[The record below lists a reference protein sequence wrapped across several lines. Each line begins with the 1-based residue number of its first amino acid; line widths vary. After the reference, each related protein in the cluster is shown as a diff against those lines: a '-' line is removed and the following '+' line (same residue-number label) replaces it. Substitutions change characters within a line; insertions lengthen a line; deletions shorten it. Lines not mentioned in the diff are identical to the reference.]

1 MPFPRRSPTKG
12 GPTRVEVPVKS
23 MFVVLSVGAAV
34 SVATAIFPAEAA
46 RACTPFAVLSTGV
59 LLLAY
64 WLVASDS
71 TPASRDA
78 ATHKRAA

>member
-1 MPFPRRSPTKG
+1 
-12 GPTRVEVPVKS
+12 VKS
-23 MFVVLSVGAAV
+23 MLVVLFVGAAV
-34 SVATAIFPAEAA
+34 AVATAIFPAEAV

-64 WLVASDS
+64 WVVASEPA
-71 TPASRDA
+71 PASRDS

>member
-1 MPFPRRSPTKG
+1 MALNSC
-12 GPTRVEVPVKS
+12 EVPVKS
-23 MFVVLSVGAAV
+23 MFVVLLVGAAV
-34 SVATAIFPAEAA
+34 SVATAIFPAEAV

-64 WLVASDS
+64 WVIACDA
-71 TPASRDA
+71 TPALHDS